1 MYMHI
6 YILIERERESHC
18 MLLVDRKFYS
28 SRFVFFLNTRNTL
41 DAAHISDKGSAR
53 KSVKRKTTTRK
64 TNSCGGLYPLRAA
77 RRGKRT
83 KVVEPDHLRYPCL
96 SMLLVTRRKSSKRK
110 TRRKTNNRGGEN
122 TWMLRIRNYDET
134 HTHTQSPNSSVRL
147 SDDDSY
153 TYQKQA
159 SCW

>member
-18 MLLVDRKFYS
+18 MLLVDRKLYS

-41 DAAHISDKGSAR
+41 DAAHISDNGSVR
-53 KSVKRKTTTRK
+53 KSVKSKTTTRK
-64 TNSCGGLYPLRAA
+64 TNSCGGMGARRAA
-77 RRGKRT
+77 RREIRT
-83 KVVEPDHLRYPCL
+83 KVVEPDHLRYPCP

-134 HTHTQSPNSSVRL
+134 HTHTQTPNSSVRL

-159 SCW
+159 SSW